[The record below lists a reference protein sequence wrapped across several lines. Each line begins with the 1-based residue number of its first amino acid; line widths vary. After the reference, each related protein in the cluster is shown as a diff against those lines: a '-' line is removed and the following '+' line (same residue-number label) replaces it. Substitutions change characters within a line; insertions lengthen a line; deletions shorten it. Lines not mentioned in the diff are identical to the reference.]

1 MSQAAENHWPARR
14 LLAVVL
20 AAGLLVAACGSS
32 ETAEE
37 NREAGGADDS
47 AVEVE
52 DIFTNLAV
60 GDALRGVRIENCDN
74 LAARGLC
81 QWAVNTMY
89 AFTGPNQLSQN
100 GEVSLAYSTTDISS
114 GVQTGAWKPPDTI
127 PNYPDKSVHWRLESD
142 GMFTGAVATVYYD
155 APSGYPL
162 GERVGLYGSVPS
174 SGNKDAAVLYEIS
187 NSPIIVRVTN
197 RLGADVTREGSPQL
211 TSFVADSKAGD
222 PAVVAPGATGYAGG
236 FRSISQDSRYQASYV
251 VGGADTALAGA
262 RATINAVIDHTTG
275 LDKGSKC
282 EVSNRQTTGV
292 QLQCRVTV
300 TGGPTGPG
308 TIEVTLSR

>member
-1 MSQAAENHWPARR
+1 
-14 LLAVVL
+14 
-20 AAGLLVAACGSS
+20 LLVAACGSS

-60 GDALRGVRIENCDN
+60 GDALRGVRIETCDN

-162 GERVGLYGSVPS
+162 GERVGLYGSVPYSGGNEFNCNVTSFLSCRVVTS